1 MQATRVTTMQTAT
14 QTTTMS
20 EKRTAPRYRVLK
32 RGTLAF
38 GGGGI
43 DCTVRNLSATG
54 ARVDIASPIGV
65 PPNFILVIEADQ
77 FIRRCRSVWGN
88 DHQLGVAFE

>member
-1 MQATRVTTMQTAT
+1 MRMTAMQTTAT
-14 QTTTMS
+14 QTTATI
-20 EKRTAPRYRVLK
+20 EKRAAPRYRVLK

-43 DCTVRNLSATG
+43 DCTVRNVSASG

-65 PPNFILVIEADQ
+65 PANFMLVIEADQ
-77 FIRRCRSVWGN
+77 FIRRCRSVWSNGR
-88 DHQLGVAFE
+88 QIGVAFE